1 MRCVCDFFYASHIIP
16 SKIELKI
23 DHDELMERKMQLG
36 MCCWPPLNL
45 VTES

>member
-16 SKIELKI
+16 LNLKI

-36 MCCWPPLNL
+36 MFRWPPLNL
-45 VTES
+45 ATES